1 MKTAEYAA
9 LVIGAGAAGLA
20 AAIELSRRGHH
31 TLVCDREDYSG
42 GILQQCIH
50 AGFGLHHF
58 GEELTGPEFAGRLAA
73 SAAAAGIPLAL
84 STTVTSITPLP
95 AGGFSVITVSP
106 DTGLTRIH
114 TRAVV
119 LAMGSR
125 ERNRG
130 NVRIPGD
137 RPSGVFTAGLAQRLL
152 NIDGLV
158 PGRSAVIIGS
168 GDIGLIMAR
177 RLTLCGC
184 EVKAVLEIQRTP
196 SGLPRN
202 IAQCLEDFD
211 IPLHTSCATTRIIGR
226 TRVEAVEAAP
236 LVNGV
241 PDTTRTFTIPCDT
254 VLLSVGLVPENELSS
269 RTGVELNPVT
279 GGPLVDSTL
288 MTSVPGIFAAGNV
301 LHVHDLVDWVAE
313 EASRAGRH
321 CANWLESAG
330 ALPTFGAELPLRA
343 GRNVRYTVPVS
354 LNPGLPAHL
363 YLRSLVSLD
372 NARINLRCAGRVI
385 WSKNVPLV
393 RPAEMIAC
401 SPAGLEGVRPGSV
414 LEIEI
419 LPEDSV

>member
-1 MKTAEYAA
+1 VKTVEYTA
-9 LVIGAGAAGLA
+9 LVIGAGAAGLVA
-20 AAIELSRRGHH
+20 ASELQGRGHH

-50 AGFGLHHF
+50 AGFGIHHF

-73 SAAAAGIPLAL
+73 TAAATGVPLAL
-84 STTVTSITPLP
+84 ATTVTSITPLP

-106 DTGLTRIH
+106 HTGLTDVRA
-114 TRAVV
+114 RAVI

-137 RPSGVFTAGLAQRLL
+137 RPAGVFTAGLAQRLL
-152 NIDGLV
+152 NIDGLI

-177 RLTLCGC
+177 RLSLCGC
-184 EVKAVLEIQRTP
+184 TVKAVLEIQRSP

-211 IPLHTSCATTRIIGR
+211 IPLHTSCATTHIIGR
-226 TRVEAVEAAP
+226 KRVEAVKAAP
-236 LVNGV
+236 LINGV
-241 PDTTRTFTIPCDT
+241 PDTASSFTIPCDT
-254 VLLSVGLVPENELSS
+254 VLLSIGLVPENELSV
-269 RTGVELNPVT
+269 RAGVALNPAT

-288 MTSVPGIFAAGNV
+288 MTCVPGIFAAGNV

-330 ALPTFGAELPLRA
+330 AIATSGAELPLRA
-343 GRNVRYTVPVS
+343 GQNVRYTAPVS
-354 LNPGLPAHL
+354 LNPSRPAHL
-363 YLRSLVSLD
+363 YIRSLVSLEK
-372 NARINLRCAGRVI
+372 ACLNLRCGSRLL
-385 WSKNVPLV
+385 WSCTLSPV
-393 RPAEMIAC
+393 RPSEMIRCQPTTLA
-401 SPAGLEGVRPGSV
+401 GVRPGST

-419 LPEDSV
+419 IGVDE

>member
-20 AAIELSRRGHH
+20 AATSLHSRGHH

-50 AGFGLHHF
+50 TGFGLHHF
-58 GEELTGPEFAGRLAA
+58 GEELTGPEFAGRLAF
-73 SAAAAGIPLAL
+73 AARAAGVPFAL
-84 STTVTSITPLP
+84 STTVTSITSLA
-95 AGGFSVITVSP
+95 AGGFSVMTVSP
-106 DTGLTRIH
+106 HAGLTEVR
-114 TRAVV
+114 TRAVI

-137 RPSGVFTAGLAQRLL
+137 RPAGVFTAGLAQRLL

-184 EVKAVLEIQRTP
+184 AVKAVLEIQRSP

-202 IAQCLEDFD
+202 IAQCLEDFN
-211 IPLHTSCATTRIIGR
+211 IPLHTSCATLRIIGR
-226 TRVEAVEAAP
+226 KRVQAVEAAP
-236 LVNGV
+236 LINGV
-241 PDTTRTFTIPCDT
+241 PDTARSFTIPCDT

-269 RTGVELNPVT
+269 RAGVALNPAT

-288 MTSVPGIFAAGNV
+288 MTTVPGIFAAGNV

-321 CANWLESAG
+321 CADWLESAG
-330 ALPTFGAELPLRA
+330 ALTTSGAELPLRA
-343 GRNVRYTVPVS
+343 GRNVRYTAPVS
-354 LNPGLPAHL
+354 LNPDRPAQL
-363 YLRSLVSLD
+363 YLRSLVSLEK
-372 NARINLRCAGRVI
+372 ARLNLRCGPRLL
-385 WSKNVPLV
+385 WSRTLSTV
-393 RPAEMIAC
+393 RPAEMISCTPDAIT
-401 SPAGLEGVRPGSV
+401 GVRPGST

-419 LPEDSV
+419 IGEDEQ